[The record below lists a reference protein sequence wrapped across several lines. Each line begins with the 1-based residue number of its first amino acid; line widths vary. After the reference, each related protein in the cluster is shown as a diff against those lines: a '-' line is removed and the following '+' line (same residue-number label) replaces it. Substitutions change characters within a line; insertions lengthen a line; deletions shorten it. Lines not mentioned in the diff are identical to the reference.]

1 MSDNRAT
8 SEQPM
13 ELAPTPAPT
22 PVDGQE
28 SAALQGMD
36 KLTKLAEAAG
46 VDPAALAL
54 MYEGE
59 KR

>member
-1 MSDNRAT
+1 M

-13 ELAPTPAPT
+13 ELAPTPANA

-28 SAALQGMD
+28 SAAVEEMD
-36 KLTKLAEAAG
+36 ETTKMAIAAG
-46 VDPAALAL
+46 VDPKAMAFF
-54 MYEGE
+54 YKGD

>member
-1 MSDNRAT
+1 MN
-8 SEQPM
+8 EQPM

-28 SAALQGMD
+28 SAKRMD
-36 KLTKLAEAAG
+36 MDNLTKWAKEAG
-46 VDPAALAL
+46 VNPQALA
-54 MYEGE
+54 MMSEGE